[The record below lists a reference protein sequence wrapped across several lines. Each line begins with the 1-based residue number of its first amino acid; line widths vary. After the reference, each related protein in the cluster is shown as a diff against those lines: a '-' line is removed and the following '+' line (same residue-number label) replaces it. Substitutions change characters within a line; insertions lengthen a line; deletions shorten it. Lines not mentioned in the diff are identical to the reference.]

1 MPDLNQQD
9 QNQFIIEKIKERP
22 INRKKLLRRSLIT
35 AGLAVVFGLIACVT
49 FLVLQP
55 LISSFIYPEE
65 KPQIV
70 AFPEDEEEM
79 SPEEMLTDIMEQQG
93 QQTQEPMAEKN
104 TVTIDYEQFMGLLQ
118 GEKLDLNSYNQ
129 IYNAVE
135 EYAWDLYRS
144 MVTVTST
151 SSDVDVLD
159 NVRESTDQS
168 FGVIIADNSVE
179 LLILTAYDNIKEAD
193 LLTATFRN
201 GHSVTATV
209 KQYDKETNLAVLAV
223 ALSRIPQNVRD
234 LIELA
239 PLGSSSIEKMQG
251 TPVIALGNIMGTGE
265 GMGYGIIAGQSMIN
279 GQDAN
284 YKLLMTDIYGS
295 EHAQGV
301 LFNMRG
307 SIVGMICNVSTQ
319 TDMENL
325 IVAYGISDLRGIVEK
340 MSNGKAITMMG
351 ISGMDVSEDAINR
364 HGVPKGAYVTDVT
377 MDSPAMLAGILPGDV
392 VVELNGQTIESLNGY
407 TKALLQAEPGQSIEV
422 MIMRQSQDE
431 YKEMKFTIM
440 LDAREK

>member
-392 VVELNGQTIESLNGY
+392 VVELNGQTIDSLNGY